1 MRRKK
6 IGFLTVSLFTLCFF
20 TNKVSN
26 CLFFRTELTVLS
38 QTQEN
43 KIVDDCG
50 SKLFSVMSAEYREED
65 FEKVILIIMTK
76 L

>member
-6 IGFLTVSLFTLCFF
+6 ISFLTVSLFTFCFF

-26 CLFFRTELTVLS
+26 LFFRTELTVLS

-50 SKLFSVMSAEYREED
+50 SKLFLVMSAEYREED
-65 FEKVILIIMTK
+65 FVKVILIIMTK

>member
-26 CLFFRTELTVLS
+26 LFFRTELTVLS

-50 SKLFSVMSAEYREED
+50 SKLSLVMSAEYREED

>member
-26 CLFFRTELTVLS
+26 LFFRTELTVLS

-50 SKLFSVMSAEYREED
+50 SKLFLVMSAEYREED

>member
-1 MRRKK
+1 M
-6 IGFLTVSLFTLCFF
+6 GFLTVSLFTLCFF
-20 TNKVSN
+20 TNKVIN
-26 CLFFRTELTVLS
+26 LFFRTELTVLS

-50 SKLFSVMSAEYREED
+50 SKLFLVMSAEYREED
-65 FEKVILIIMTK
+65 FEKLILIIMTK

>member
-6 IGFLTVSLFTLCFF
+6 IGFLTVSLFTLYFF

-26 CLFFRTELTVLS
+26 LFFRTELTVLS

-50 SKLFSVMSAEYREED
+50 SKLFLVMSAEYREED

>member
-6 IGFLTVSLFTLCFF
+6 MGFLTVSLFTLCFF

-26 CLFFRTELTVLS
+26 LFFRTELTVLS

-50 SKLFSVMSAEYREED
+50 SKLFLVMSAEYREED

>member
-6 IGFLTVSLFTLCFF
+6 IDFLRYSLFTLCFF
-20 TNKVSN
+20 TNEVSN
-26 CLFFRTELTVLS
+26 LFFRTELIVLS

-50 SKLFSVMSAEYREED
+50 IELFLVMSTEYRQKD
-65 FEKVILIIMTK
+65 FEKVILIMTK

>member
-6 IGFLTVSLFTLCFF
+6 IDFLTFSLFTLCFF
-20 TNKVSN
+20 TSKVSY
-26 CLFFRTELTVLS
+26 LFFRPELTVLS

-43 KIVDDCG
+43 KIVDSCG
-50 SKLFSVMSAEYREED
+50 SELFLVMSAEYKEKD
-65 FEKVILIIMTK
+65 FEKVILIMTK

>member
-6 IGFLTVSLFTLCFF
+6 MGFLTVSLFTLCFF
-20 TNKVSN
+20 TNKVIN
-26 CLFFRTELTVLS
+26 LFFRTELTVLS

-50 SKLFSVMSAEYREED
+50 SKLFLVMSAEYREED
-65 FEKVILIIMTK
+65 FEKLILIIMTK

>member
-26 CLFFRTELTVLS
+26 LFFRTELTVLS

-50 SKLFSVMSAEYREED
+50 SQLFLVMSAEYREED

>member
-1 MRRKK
+1 MRTKK
-6 IGFLTVSLFTLCFF
+6 IGFLTVSLFTLYFF

-26 CLFFRTELTVLS
+26 LFFRTELTVLS

-50 SKLFSVMSAEYREED
+50 SKLFLVMSAEYREED